1 MNMPTA
7 PDASLPAIQ
16 FEHVSIRYRVPREP
30 LSGLKETVI
39 HLMKQGIEFRDFWAL
54 QDVSFTVQPGESF
67 GIIGRNGAGKSTLL
81 KVLARVLRPI
91 AGRVVTRG
99 RVAPLLELGGGFH
112 SELTG
117 RENVYMNGALLGL
130 SREQIREVYPWIV
143 EFSELAGFMEAPIRT
158 YSTGMVSRLGFAV
171 ATCSR
176 PDVLLVDEAL
186 SVGDVSYQ
194 QKCFSRMADFHRQGT
209 TIILVSHSVSTIES
223 FCDNVLWLDSG
234 RVYQIGTVNEVA
246 EAYNKFT
253 RRGLMQAEGQGSG
266 IYTDVDV
273 MHPYYAYIQA
283 ASAANKIVGYAD
295 NSFRPDQP
303 VNRAQLCVTLMKVIP
318 RERIVPPAAEEQVYQ
333 DVPVSYPMAN
343 WINEA
348 YRFGMVF
355 NEAGKRMWPDQAV
368 TRGQAARWMCTALRV
383 MPKKPSEMFKDVPA
397 GDPLAKYYEEVV
409 RRGWLEAGGDDK
421 DRFRPEEPITRA
433 EMARAMCGMLQLPVE
448 KSRQGK

>member
-1 MNMPTA
+1 MPTA
-7 PDASLPAIQ
+7 HDRMPPAIQ
-16 FEHVSIRYRVPREP
+16 FEHVSIRYRVPGEP
-30 LSGLKETVI
+30 LSGLKETFI
-39 HLMKQGIEFRDFWAL
+39 HFIQQGIEFRDFWAL

-91 AGRVVTRG
+91 QGRVVTRG

-186 SVGDVSYQ
+186 SVGDVSFQ

-209 TIILVSHSVSTIES
+209 TIVLVSHSASTIES
-223 FCDNVLWLDSG
+223 FCDNVLWLDGG
-234 RVYQIGTVNEVA
+234 RVYQIGRVNEVA

-253 RRGLMQAEGQGSG
+253 RRGLMQAEGRGTSL
-266 IYTDVDV
+266 YTDVEAS
-273 MHPYYAYIQA
+273 HPYFTYIQA
-283 ASAANKIVGYAD
+283 ASTANKIVGYAD

-303 VNRAQLCVTLMKVIP
+303 VNRAQLCVFIMKVIP
-318 RERIVPPAAEEQVYQ
+318 RERIVPPAAEEQIYL

-348 YRFGMVF
+348 YRFGIVF
-355 NEAGKRMWPDQAV
+355 NETGKRMWPDQAV
-368 TRGQAARWMCTALRV
+368 TRGQAARWMCTALKV
-383 MPKKPSEMFKDVPA
+383 TPKKPSGMFKDAPA

-409 RRGWLEAGGDDK
+409 RRGWLEVSADAADHFQP
-421 DRFRPEEPITRA
+421 DEPITRA
-433 EMARAMCGMLQLPVE
+433 EIARAMCGILELPLE
-448 KSRQGK
+448 KKPHGEMK